1 MNPMPISAPPDT
13 ALLSVSWL
21 NYYRH
26 NRESL
31 LPIPWERGAELN
43 EAELAAVAASIQ
55 EFQLG
60 ESSEGKHLVQRA
72 EEFARRE
79 GLSAYA
85 EAVKLFVAE
94 EHRHARDLGRVLDL
108 AGVPRLRK
116 AWADS
121 VFRRLRHLA
130 NLEMSIRVLITAEI
144 IAKVYYAALRDATG
158 STVLR
163 TLCDQITRD
172 EREHVRFQCDY
183 LAIPQ
188 RKRGSVLRRVV
199 EWGQRLLYAGA
210 CWVVWKNHRRALRR
224 GGMNLRSYRRRC
236 RDELRAALQ
245 HIRSGPRLPTSQDA
259 LSNSAERQ

>member
-1 MNPMPISAPPDT
+1 MLVAAPPDN

-31 LPIPWERGAELN
+31 LPIPWKLGAELN

-60 ESSEGKHLVQRA
+60 ESS

-163 TLCDQITRD
+163 TLCEQITRD

-183 LAIPQ
+183 LAILQ
-188 RKRGSVLRRVV
+188 RKRGSALRLVV
-199 EWGQRLLYAGA
+199 EWGQRSLYAGA
-210 CWVVWKNHRRALRR
+210 CWVVWKNHLRALRR
-224 GGMNLRSYRRRC
+224 GGMTLRRYRRRC
-236 RDELRAALQ
+236 RDELRAALK
-245 HIRSGPRLPTSQDA
+245 HIRSGPRLPTT
-259 LSNSAERQ
+259 SASSV

>member
-1 MNPMPISAPPDT
+1 MPIAATLDT

-31 LPIPWERGAELN
+31 MPIPWECGAELN
-43 EAELAAVAASIQ
+43 EAELAAVASSIQ

-60 ESSEGKHLVQRA
+60 ESSEGKHLVGRA
-72 EEFARRE
+72 EEFARE
-79 GLSAYA
+79 QGLAAYA

-94 EHRHARDLGRVLDL
+94 EIRHARDLGRVLDL
-108 AGVPRLRK
+108 AAVPRLRK

-144 IAKVYYAALRDATG
+144 IAKVYYVALHEATG

-163 TLCDQITRD
+163 TLCKQIMRD

-183 LAIPQ
+183 LAILQ
-188 RKRGSVLRRVV
+188 RGRRAGSRRAV
-199 EWGQRLLYAGA
+199 EWGQRFLYAGA
-210 CWVVWKNHRRALRR
+210 CWVVWKNHRKALRR
-224 GGMNLRSYRRRC
+224 GGLNLRSYRGRC
-236 RDELRAALQ
+236 REELRAAIM
-245 HIRSGPRLPTSQDA
+245 HIRSGPRVPTSSDP
-259 LSNSAERQ
+259 SV